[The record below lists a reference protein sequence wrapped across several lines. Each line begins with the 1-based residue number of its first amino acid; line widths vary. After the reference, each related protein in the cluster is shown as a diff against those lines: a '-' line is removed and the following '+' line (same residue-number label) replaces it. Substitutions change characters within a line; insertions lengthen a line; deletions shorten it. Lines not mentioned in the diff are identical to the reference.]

1 MAFVLHSAGS
11 VHPERWHYI
20 TQFVVDVVEQLDVG
34 LNRIRVAVITWSDAA
49 QVAFT
54 LDRFTTR
61 QDVVQV
67 MNLRSKIC
75 ETVKRV
81 SLPPLLTI
89 NLASRSKI
97 NVYKKCQTMFR

>member
-54 LDRFTTR
+54 LDRFATR

-67 MNLRSKIC
+67 MNLRS
-75 ETVKRV
+75 E
-81 SLPPLLTI
+81 
-89 NLASRSKI
+89 
-97 NVYKKCQTMFR
+97 F

>member
-1 MAFVLHSAGS
+1 MENFTFTFLYIIRDAFLVDVRLCLYAVGCNGTIDLAFVLHSAGS

-54 LDRFTTR
+54 LDRFATR

-67 MNLRSKIC
+67 MS
-75 ETVKRV
+75 
-81 SLPPLLTI
+81 
-89 NLASRSKI
+89 
-97 NVYKKCQTMFR
+97 M